1 MYFSPILQVLKNELE
16 NGFEYDTETR
26 ARVNDVNIFPDTFVS
41 SSNTF
46 SFYLVANRRKVPE
59 KFKARVKKGKQNF
72 GRPIDHWI

>member
-1 MYFSPILQVLKNELE
+1 MIYFPPILQVLKNELD
-16 NGFEYDTETR
+16 NGFEHDTETL
-26 ARVNDVNIFPDTFVS
+26 ARVNDVNTIPDIFVS

-72 GRPIDHWI
+72 GRPTDL